1 MSPAAERVSC
11 VYMVKHAPSH
21 MPQDQRV
28 SPRGRG
34 VQTGARGIPG
44 GLHCRVPRSLI
55 FNMPVVD
62 SWKGVRYTLFC
73 KSITLLSILRGGGFA
88 MNHSKAMQSKV
99 SSKGWV
105 VIPAALRRR
114 YGLKPGAMIEF
125 REEDEKIVLVPIVAD
140 PVEATFGM
148 LAGRI
153 SLPKA
158 LLEDRARELKRE
170 ETDLRAG

>member
-1 MSPAAERVSC
+1 
-11 VYMVKHAPSH
+11 
-21 MPQDQRV
+21 
-28 SPRGRG
+28 
-34 VQTGARGIPG
+34 
-44 GLHCRVPRSLI
+44 
-55 FNMPVVD
+55 
-62 SWKGVRYTLFC
+62 
-73 KSITLLSILRGGGFA
+73 
-88 MNHSKAMQSKV
+88 MNHSNAMRSRV

-153 SLPKA
+153 SLPEA
-158 LLEDRARELKRE
+158 LLADRAEELKRE